1 MSAPIT
7 PSTAQPTTPP
17 NDRAAGLVRASLLQK
32 LGGYINSQ
40 LIYVLAKLGIADH
53 LTAGPQSS
61 TTLAAALNVAHDPL
75 FRILRGCVSGGL
87 LSETSPGHFA
97 ATPLTQML
105 ESNRPDSLRDYALLS
120 GEVWYG
126 AWGALWQAVETG
138 RTPFETTFGTDYYSY
153 LAQHPAANR
162 SFQVYM
168 QGRTQQSGQAL
179 SALYDFSRVRTVVDI
194 GGGNGTLL
202 QILLHD
208 HPHLNGVLYD
218 LPEVIAEAAQNPLL
232 QQLGARCQL
241 VSGDFTQQ
249 QVPAGGDCYILSQIL
264 HSCNDTECLPILQN
278 CFAALPPQGRLLI
291 LEQVIP
297 AQLQGNMPAVEMDLM
312 MLVLLHGRERTADAY
327 ASLLAA
333 TGFTVT
339 AVQPLKTFGYSLI
352 EAQKN
357 SEQ

>member
-1 MSAPIT
+1 MSASIT
-7 PSTAQPTTPP
+7 TLSAQPTTPTS
-17 NDRAAGLVRASLLQK
+17 DRSVGLVRASLLQK
-32 LGGYINSQ
+32 LGGYMNSQ
-40 LIYVLAKLGIADH
+40 LIYVLAKLGVADH
-53 LTAGPQSS
+53 LTAGPQPS
-61 TTLAAALNVAHDPL
+61 TTLAHELGVAHDIL
-75 FRILRGCVSGGL
+75 FRILRGCVSAGL
-87 LSETSPGHFA
+87 LIETSPGQFA

-105 ESNRPDSLRDYALLS
+105 ESHRPDSLRGYALLS
-120 GEVWYG
+120 GEVWYA
-126 AWGALWQAVETG
+126 AWGALWQALETG
-138 RTPFETTFGTDYYSY
+138 RTPFESTFGTDYYSY
-153 LAQHPAANR
+153 LAQNPAANR

-168 QGRTQQSGQAL
+168 QARTQQSGQAL
-179 SALYDFSRVRTVVDI
+179 SAIYNFSAVRTVVDI

-218 LPEVIAEAAQNPLL
+218 LPEVIAEAAKNPAL
-232 QQLGARCQL
+232 QQLGTRCQL
-241 VSGDFTQQ
+241 VSGDFTQ

-264 HSCNDTECLPILQN
+264 HSCNDEECLRILHN
-278 CFAALPPQGRLLI
+278 CFVALPPQGRLLI

-327 ASLLAA
+327 ATLLATA
-333 TGFTVT
+333 GFSVT

-352 EAQKN
+352 ESQKN